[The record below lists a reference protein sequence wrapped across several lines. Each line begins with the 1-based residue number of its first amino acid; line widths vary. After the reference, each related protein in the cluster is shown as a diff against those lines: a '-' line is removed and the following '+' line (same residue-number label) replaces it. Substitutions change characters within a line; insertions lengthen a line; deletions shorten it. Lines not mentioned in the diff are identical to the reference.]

1 MNDGRKNVLH
11 YLRSHA
17 RRMARKS
24 AGNRRYR
31 GAALTANRRQHEFV
45 LDVSA
50 QREETMTTDRLA
62 EPNADFVA
70 VERRCCDGRSPQR
83 MFEAR
88 LRVLC
93 VATFLVL
100 VDLLLLGAN
109 PIAAQT
115 AAGPKSAGPHFRADG
130 PNADEFGRKEGY
142 PSCKGLAYVQET
154 RCRVGALSHYD
165 ALFPARTI
173 VAPKQASQ
181 LTRTTTE
188 PIIRYDFSGINL
200 TLDDYLNR
208 NPVTGLLIAKDT
220 TILLERYQ
228 YGRSDTDRLTSFSMA
243 KSIVGLLIG
252 IALKEGAIRSLDD
265 QAEVYVPGLR
275 DTEYGRTPIKALLLM
290 SSGVAFSEDYVNST
304 SDIYTLAHLT
314 LEQDPGGSLAAL
326 KRFNTRR
333 AAPGAQFSYSS
344 AETLVLGLVL
354 AAATQRTLSD
364 YASDKLWQ
372 PLGAEANATWIIDA
386 TGQEVA
392 FAYVNAV
399 LRDWARLGLMLA
411 NRGNWFG
418 KAVVPEDWL
427 IASATSAIPTA
438 WPQVKYGYQV
448 WFSADTKSFSLRGL
462 RGQFI
467 LVDPDSKLV
476 LVQTAL
482 SNSDS
487 QRNELFALWTA
498 LRTQLP

>member
-1 MNDGRKNVLH
+1 MTADPLVDQAAESMQLERK
-11 YLRSHA
+11 
-17 RRMARKS
+17 
-24 AGNRRYR
+24 G
-31 GAALTANRRQHEFV
+31 
-45 LDVSA
+45 
-50 QREETMTTDRLA
+50 
-62 EPNADFVA
+62 
-70 VERRCCDGRSPQR
+70 CDGSSPIPI
-83 MFEAR
+83 FG
-88 LRVLC
+88 RVLGVLC
-93 VATFLVL
+93 AATLVIIF
-100 VDLLLLGAN
+100 DLLPLGAN
-109 PIAAQT
+109 PAAAQT
-115 AAGPKSAGPHFRADG
+115 SAATLNAGPHFRDDG

-142 PSCKGLAYVQET
+142 PSCKGLAYIQET

-173 VAPKQASQ
+173 AAPKQASQ

-188 PIIRYDFSGINL
+188 PVIRYGFGGINL

-208 NPVTGLLIAKDT
+208 NPVTGLLIARET

-228 YGRSDTDRLTSFSMA
+228 YGRKDTDRLTSFSMA

-265 QAEVYVPGLR
+265 QAEAYVPGLR
-275 DTEYGRTPIKALLLM
+275 GTEYGRTPIKALLLM
-290 SSGVAFSEDYVNST
+290 SSGVAFSEDYADPT
-304 SDIYTLAHLT
+304 SDVYTLAHLT
-314 LEQDPGGSLAAL
+314 LEQDPGGSLGAL
-326 KRFNTRR
+326 KQFNMRR

-364 YASDKLWQ
+364 YASEKLWQ

-386 TGQEVA
+386 TGQEIA

-418 KAVVPEDWL
+418 KAVIPENWL
-427 IASATSAIPTA
+427 TESATSAIPTA
-438 WPQVKYGYQV
+438 RPEVKYGYQV

-482 SNSDS
+482 SSSDS
-487 QRNELFALWTA
+487 QRNELFALWAA
-498 LRTQLP
+498 LRTQLR